1 VNERM
6 DIRTFL
12 PTADGRTFPPLM
24 LLGRHAGV
32 DLKMERGH
40 STGGS
45 FGCESSSIYIV
56 SELKRPEVASQ

>member
-1 VNERM
+1 MNERM

-32 DLKMERGH
+32 DLEMERGIPQGDH
-40 STGGS
+40 LVVSLRR
-45 FGCESSSIYIV
+45 SISLV
-56 SELKRPEVASQ
+56 S

>member
-32 DLKMERGH
+32 DLEMERGIPQGDH
-40 STGGS
+40 LVVSLRR
-45 FGCESSSIYIV
+45 SISLV
-56 SELKRPEVASQ
+56 S